1 MLSNLPPGVTDSMI
15 PGNGPIFIPGAFAA
29 DEFEELT
36 EREFEELETEP
47 STVSCDRCSDVVGPY
62 WGRNRRNPD
71 VDALYFAVCWMTPDE
86 RIVCD
91 DCREAMTEE

>member
-1 MLSNLPPGVTDSMI
+1 MLSNLPPGVTENMI
-15 PGNGPIFIPGAFAA
+15 PGNGIFIPGEFAA

-36 EREFEELETEP
+36 ERDFEEWETEP
-47 STVSCDRCSDVVGPY
+47 STASCSRCFDVVGPY
-62 WGRNRRNPD
+62 MGRHWKNPD
-71 VDALYFAVCWMTPDE
+71 VDALYFATCWMTPDD

>member
-1 MLSNLPPGVTDSMI
+1 MI
-15 PGNGPIFIPGAFAA
+15 PGNGPIFIPGEFAA

-36 EREFEELETEP
+36 ESEFEECEP
-47 STVSCDRCSDVVGPY
+47 STISCSRCDDVVGPY
-62 WGRNRRNPD
+62 FGRHWKNPD
-71 VDALYFAVCWMTPDE
+71 VDAVYFATCWMTPDE